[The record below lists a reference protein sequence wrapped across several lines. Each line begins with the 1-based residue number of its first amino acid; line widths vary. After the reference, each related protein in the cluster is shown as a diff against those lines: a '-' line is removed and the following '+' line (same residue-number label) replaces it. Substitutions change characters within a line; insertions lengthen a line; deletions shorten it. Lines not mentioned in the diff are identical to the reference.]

1 MLESIKKFFRSSMSP
16 PAKTEPRQSRKDI
29 RLAACALLLE
39 LAHADDEFTEDERQ
53 HLESAVRR
61 QFGLDAPEAE
71 KLLELAEEERRQAV
85 DLWQFTNLIAESYSI
100 GQKMVLAEVMWGVV
114 YADGDLAS
122 KEDYL
127 MRKISNLLR
136 LEPGY
141 LAEAR
146 KRVEEGSEGDT
157 ASAGGP
163 I

>member
-1 MLESIKKFFRSSMSP
+1 MLESIKRFFRTSMSP
-16 PAKTEPRQSRKDI
+16 HPEAEPAAAKKDL

-39 LAHADDEFTEDERQ
+39 LAHADREFSEDERE

-61 QFGLDAPEAE
+61 QFGLVPAEAE
-71 KLLELAEEERRQAV
+71 RLLELAEEARAEAV
-85 DLWQFTNLIAESYSI
+85 DLWQFTNLIAQGYST
-100 GQKMVLAEVMWGVV
+100 GQKMVLAEIMWGLV
-114 YADGDLAS
+114 YSDGELAG

-146 KRVEEGSEGDT
+146 KRFESAEGD
-157 ASAGGP
+157 GRPRG
-163 I
+163 ID